1 MGVTAYA
8 AAFRRRVLTVVVGSM
23 FGAASASGLYVAVT
37 WEQPHRTLLALGTV
51 AVMMNAVALLVLG
64 RRQLLTPEVTN
75 AVVAAMAVG
84 YVVTLSVACV
94 LDGGVTSPYV
104 GTLFIMIALAAVTLD
119 ARLVLGF
126 AGLALAAVVVIGV
139 GQQGHDGA
147 ALAGLVLLGTGLAV
161 SGAVGATVVGDRAAR
176 AAHVRSV
183 KLEIVSRLTAVVE
196 HRDDDTGHHIQ
207 RMSAYCEVI
216 GQRLGLTP
224 RACAQLRLA
233 ATMHDVGKVAIPDAI
248 LHKPGPLTDEER
260 AVMQR
265 HAEEGHEMLAG
276 SGVDTLQLGAVIALH
291 HHERHDGAGYPHGLA
306 GDAIPLPARIAAVA
320 DVFDALTSDRV
331 YRPALALEEALELI
345 RAGRGSQFDP
355 EVVDAF
361 FAGLA
366 EVERIRVELSPT
378 APDAPS
384 TLVRAA

>member
-1 MGVTAYA
+1 
-8 AAFRRRVLTVVVGSM
+8 
-23 FGAASASGLYVAVT
+23 
-37 WEQPHRTLLALGTV
+37 
-51 AVMMNAVALLVLG
+51 
-64 RRQLLTPEVTN
+64 
-75 AVVAAMAVG
+75 
-84 YVVTLSVACV
+84 
-94 LDGGVTSPYV
+94 
-104 GTLFIMIALAAVTLD
+104 
-119 ARLVLGF
+119 
-126 AGLALAAVVVIGV
+126 
-139 GQQGHDGA
+139 
-147 ALAGLVLLGTGLAV
+147 
-161 SGAVGATVVGDRAAR
+161 
-176 AAHVRSV
+176 
-183 KLEIVSRLTAVVE
+183 
-196 HRDDDTGHHIQ
+196 
-207 RMSAYCEVI
+207 MSAYCEVI

-276 SGVDTLQLGAVIALH
+276 SGVDTLQLAAVIALH

-306 GDAIPLPARIAAVA
+306 GEAIPLPARIAAVA

-366 EVERIRVELSPT
+366 DVERIRAELSPT
-378 APDAPS
+378 AADAAS
-384 TLVRAA
+384 SSRALVSAA